1 MKGMIHLPSLQE
13 QINFH
18 VMVGSQLPEFLAQLA
33 QSGREKDALSLLV
46 AWGTHSKA
54 NSVVWEEAKGLL
66 KEIEEHK
73 TA

>member
-1 MKGMIHLPSLQE
+1 MPSLQE

-33 QSGREKDALSLLV
+33 QSGREEDALSLLV

-54 NSVVWEEAKGLL
+54 NSVVWGEAKALL
-66 KEIEEHK
+66 KELK
-73 TA
+73 AQKSA